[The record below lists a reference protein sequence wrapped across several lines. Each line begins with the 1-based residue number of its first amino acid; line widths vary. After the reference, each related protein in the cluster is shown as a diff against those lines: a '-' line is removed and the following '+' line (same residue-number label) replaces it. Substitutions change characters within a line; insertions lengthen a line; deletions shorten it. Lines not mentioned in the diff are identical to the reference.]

1 MKCCK
6 QMITGLAFVA
16 TLFGLAQFS
25 PAAQPAANFTS
36 TAKLIEGA
44 KKEGQAVWYTT
55 TTLDQ
60 SQQVV
65 QAFEK
70 KYPFVKV
77 TLFRTGGGPLLN
89 KMLTRLEEHT
99 SERQSPY

>member
-1 MKCCK
+1 M
-6 QMITGLAFVA
+6 MIGYKRIFTAAAFA
-16 TLFGLAQFS
+16 AALFAAAQTSF
-25 PAAQPAANFTS
+25 AAQPAANSTS

-77 TLFRTGGGPLLN
+77 TLFRPADWPLLN
-89 KMLTRLEEHT
+89 KILTDT
-99 SERQSPY
+99 PPD